1 MAYVEERFEGEVTLA
16 DAKDVAYLETLAEAA
31 TGENEEFDAKLA
43 ELSAKRAE
51 LVNGATNVVEKALKA
66 GGALKGY
73 AAAAV
78 AVAATL
84 GGISLIGAAVGLC
97 VKTRKGGKKNEEK

>member
-1 MAYVEERFEGEVTLA
+1 M
-16 DAKDVAYLETLAEAA
+16 A

-73 AAAAV
+73 AAAV